1 MCSPLTL
8 GLGYRKLYCWC
19 VASLL
24 RYLLECCHA
33 AWDFDSEEE
42 KEEVVSEAVGGDNDQ
57 DLQTPRRLSPY
68 RHNLDIVFLASRL
81 QNGKNFITLDLP
93 YPPWSKKQ
101 RVRLHILND
110 SKDLQVKANDL
121 NPTCRTSTWKR
132 TIHPLPPPLEMHDK
146 LQEKYLTRLP
156 RIKQRKL
163 K

>member
-1 MCSPLTL
+1 M
-8 GLGYRKLYCWC
+8 
-19 VASLL
+19 ASLL

-33 AWDFDSEEE
+33 AWDLGSEEE

-68 RHNLDIVFLASRL
+68 RHNLDICLPCLKTTKWEEFYNSRSS
-81 QNGKNFITLDLP
+81 LP
-93 YPPWSKKQ
+93 TMIKEAKQ
-101 RVRLHILND
+101 KRVRLHILND

-156 RIKQRKL
+156 KIKQRKL